1 MGMFPVNSERRSSEL
16 SDAGLTDFE
25 PVVLS
30 YAQFRNRECLRAWRR
45 RHREHQEH
53 QAAAAADGTLD
64 LKWWPRAH
72 G

>member
-1 MGMFPVNSERRSSEL
+1 MGTFPVNSARRSSEVF
-16 SDAGLTDFE
+16 DTGLTDLE

-53 QAAAAADGTLD
+53 QAPGGEDGTRT